1 VARLVRSPAKIG
13 WPAFQALNVASA
25 IPTQRR
31 WTKTKL
37 TIAARVT
44 KIVMSTSCVLR
55 RARCR
60 RCQRHSRRAARPE
73 AARAGRRA
81 RTRGRRRCAR
91 LLARRSRRYGRTP
104 AASAGSRAA
113 SAHPLGDVPYG
124 AWLGCRVPF
133 PTGGRST
140 AGAPRRVHSISR
152 PRGPEAG
159 RS

>member
-1 VARLVRSPAKIG
+1 LTPAKARLGDVLEDIGTKVARLVRSPAKIG

-37 TIAARVT
+37 TIAARADADDA
-44 KIVMSTSCVLR
+44 K
-55 RARCR
+55 
-60 RCQRHSRRAARPE
+60 
-73 AARAGRRA
+73 G
-81 RTRGRRRCAR
+81 TRGGLLDLKRRG
-91 LLARRSRRYGRTP
+91 LAVAPELAVADGALGFWQGDRAP

-113 SAHPLGDVPYG
+113 SAHPLGDAPYG

-140 AGAPRRVHSISR
+140 AGAPRRVLSISR